1 MPRRAVAIMGLVA
14 VAVVSV
20 FGVGSAIG
28 GSSARPAL
36 RPWGFG
42 DGRTTPV
49 QAPHLTR
56 ARTIILRAGDFVTTA
71 VDNDPAGTSQG
82 DQIIVNGTL
91 TKRRSDHPVGRLQAT
106 ETFTELPASGGAR
119 LLLTFTTTLPTGQI
133 TSSGVGRVS
142 QSGAITIK
150 IPVVGGTGTYRN
162 ARGVV
167 VVEPSANAARLTFYL
182 TP

>member
-1 MPRRAVAIMGLVA
+1 MSMHSASAGYAKWVAHVVHDFGGAYAEARSRQSMGLVG

-20 FGVGSAIG
+20 FGVASAIG

-42 DGRTTPV
+42 DGRATPV

-91 TKRRSDHPVGRLQAT
+91 TKRRSDRPVGGLQAT
-106 ETFTELPASGGAR
+106 ETFTELPADGERACCSPSPPCCYPAR
-119 LLLTFTTTLPTGQI
+119 SPL
-133 TSSGVGRVS
+133 
-142 QSGAITIK
+142 
-150 IPVVGGTGTYRN
+150 
-162 ARGVV
+162 
-167 VVEPSANAARLTFYL
+167 AA
-182 TP
+182 